1 MAVVAALF
9 AATAIGALVLSNET
23 VANETI
29 AGGAPSV
36 SGPSTATPSVWP
48 RTEGVFPPPPNLAR
62 VSRLARSVPVRLQI
76 DAIGV
81 DTTLMALGLRKDG
94 TMEVPPSGFPA
105 GWYTGAPTPGEMGPA
120 IIAGH
125 IDWKGP
131 GVFYNL
137 HNLKVGDQITVTR
150 KDRSKPVFRVTLVAK
165 YLKDQFPTA
174 LVYGNLDHAAL
185 RLITCGGSFNS
196 QTGHYEDN
204 IVAFADLVAPAR

>member
-1 MAVVAALF
+1 VTAIVAALF
-9 AATAIGALVLSNET
+9 ATIAIGTVVFSNET
-23 VANETI
+23 VA
-29 AGGAPSV
+29 GGARSV
-36 SGPSTATPSVWP
+36 SVPSTVAPSVWP
-48 RTEGVFPPPPNLAR
+48 TTESAFTPAPQVAEVSHLAK
-62 VSRLARSVPVRLQI
+62 SVPVRLQI
-76 DAIGV
+76 GAVGV
-81 DTTLMALGLRKDG
+81 DSTLMDLGLQKDG

-196 QTGHYEDN
+196 ATGHYEDN